1 MVSDSPVIELVGLS
15 KWYGEVIGL
24 NNVSASVGHGITGLV
39 GPNGA
44 GKSTMMGLATGQL
57 KPSMGTI
64 RVFGQRVWNNP
75 TVLSRIGYC
84 PEGDPFWPNLTG
96 RRFVR
101 FLARMS
107 GIGRAQADAAVEKAI
122 ARTDMLDNADR
133 AIQGYSKGMRQRIKI
148 AQALVHDPRLL
159 ILDEPFTGTDPVAR
173 HQLAEL
179 FGELASSGVDILVS
193 SHVLHEV
200 EALTS
205 RIMMIDHGRIVAEG
219 ELHAIRRGM
228 HDRPHAIRVR
238 TDAPR
243 RLAVRLAALDFVTAL
258 SIPDT
263 ETLIVNTPAPERL
276 YDELPGLILDV
287 GASVHEIA
295 ADDEGLEALF
305 GFLTTRSGL

>member
-1 MVSDSPVIELVGLS
+1 MSNSPVIELVGLS

-24 NNVSASVGHGITGLV
+24 NNVSASVGRGITGLV

-44 GKSTMMGLATGQL
+44 GKSTTMGLATGQL

-64 RVFGQRVWNNP
+64 LVFGQRVWNNP
-75 TVLSRIGYC
+75 AVLSRIGYC

-96 RRFVR
+96 RQFVR

-107 GIGRAQADAAVEKAI
+107 GIGRAQANAAVEKAI

-238 TDAPR
+238 TDSPR
-243 RLAVRLAALDFVTAL
+243 PLAVRLAALEFVTAL

-263 ETLIVNTPAPERL
+263 ETLIVNTPAPEKL

-295 ADDEGLEALF
+295 ADDEDLEALF

>member
-1 MVSDSPVIELVGLS
+1 MSNSPVIELVGLS

-24 NNVSASVGHGITGLV
+24 NNVSASVGRGITGLV

-44 GKSTMMGLATGQL
+44 GKSTTMGLATGQL

-64 RVFGQRVWNNP
+64 LVFGQRVWNNP
-75 TVLSRIGYC
+75 AVLSRIGYC

-96 RRFVR
+96 RQFVR

-107 GIGRAQADAAVEKAI
+107 GIGRAQANAAVEKAI

-238 TDAPR
+238 TDSPR
-243 RLAVRLAALDFVTAL
+243 PLAVRLAALEFVTAL

-295 ADDEGLEALF
+295 ADDEDLEALF

>member
-1 MVSDSPVIELVGLS
+1 MSNSPVIELVGLS

-44 GKSTMMGLATGQL
+44 GKSTTMGLATGQL

-64 RVFGQRVWNNP
+64 RVFGQRVWNKP
-75 TVLSRIGYC
+75 AVLSRIGYC

-96 RRFVR
+96 RQFVR

-107 GIGRAQADAAVEKAI
+107 GIGRAQANAAVEKAI

-173 HQLAEL
+173 HQLREL

-205 RIMMIDHGRIVAEG
+205 RIMMIDHGRIVAQG

-238 TDAPR
+238 TDSPR
-243 RLAVRLAALDFVTAL
+243 PLAVRLAALEFVTAL

-263 ETLIVNTPAPERL
+263 ETLIVNTPAPEKL

-295 ADDEGLEALF
+295 ADDEDLEALF

>member
-1 MVSDSPVIELVGLS
+1 MSNSPVIELVGLS

-44 GKSTMMGLATGQL
+44 GKSTTMGLATGQL

-75 TVLSRIGYC
+75 AVLSRIGYC

-96 RRFVR
+96 RQFVR

-107 GIGRAQADAAVEKAI
+107 GIGRAQANAAVEKAI

-205 RIMMIDHGRIVAEG
+205 RIMMIDHGRIVAQG

-238 TDAPR
+238 TDSPR
-243 RLAVRLAALDFVTAL
+243 PLAVRLAALEFVTAL

-295 ADDEGLEALF
+295 ADDEDLEALF

>member
-1 MVSDSPVIELVGLS
+1 MSNSPVIELVGLS

-44 GKSTMMGLATGQL
+44 GKSTTMGLATGQL

-75 TVLSRIGYC
+75 AVLSRIGYC

-96 RRFVR
+96 RQFVR

-107 GIGRAQADAAVEKAI
+107 GIGRAQANAAVEKAI

-238 TDAPR
+238 TDSPR
-243 RLAVRLAALDFVTAL
+243 PLAVRLAALEFVTAL

-295 ADDEGLEALF
+295 ADDEDLEALF

>member
-1 MVSDSPVIELVGLS
+1 MSNSPVIELVGLS

-24 NNVSASVGHGITGLV
+24 NNVSASVGRGITGLV

-44 GKSTMMGLATGQL
+44 GKSTTMGLATGQL

-75 TVLSRIGYC
+75 AVLSRIGYC

-96 RRFVR
+96 RQFVR

-107 GIGRAQADAAVEKAI
+107 GIGRAQANAAVEKAI

-238 TDAPR
+238 TDSPR
-243 RLAVRLAALDFVTAL
+243 PLAVRLAALEFVTAL

-295 ADDEGLEALF
+295 ADDEDLEALF